1 MTACKKRWLLKHCV
15 QYASTSL
22 HPVYISVFVSRY
34 VVGGFVTVLYLG
46 YLSLFHVML
55 SGVLQLYFTLVIC
68 LCFTLCCQRFCRC
81 TLLWLSVFVSRY
93 AVRGFVAV
101 LYFGYRSLLHVM
113 LSEVLQLYFTLVIC
127 LCFTLCCQRFCSC
140 TLPWLSVFV
149 SRYVVRG
156 FVAVLYFGYRSLFHV
171 MLSEVLQLYFTL
183 VIGLC
188 FTLCC
193 QRFCS
198 CTLLWLSVFVSRYA
212 VRGFVAV
219 LYLGTCSLVVSRY
232 VVGGFVAVL
241 YLGICSL
248 VVFASGYYFL
258 LKILSYMNHQRVL

>member
-101 LYFGYRSLLHVM
+101 LYL
-113 LSEVLQLYFTLVIC
+113 
-127 LCFTLCCQRFCSC
+127 
-140 TLPWLSVFV
+140 
-149 SRYVVRG
+149 
-156 FVAVLYFGYRSLFHV
+156 GYRSLFHV
-171 MLSEVLQLYFTL
+171 MLSQVLQLYFTL

-198 CTLLWLSVFVSRYA
+198 CTLPWYLQSCCFCIRILFFAENLVLHESLESSLKTTMFARLC
-212 VRGFVAV
+212 VRVD
-219 LYLGTCSLVVSRY
+219 
-232 VVGGFVAVL
+232 
-241 YLGICSL
+241 
-248 VVFASGYYFL
+248 
-258 LKILSYMNHQRVL
+258 ILFTYGKTRT

>member
-93 AVRGFVAV
+93 
-101 LYFGYRSLLHVM
+101 
-113 LSEVLQLYFTLVIC
+113 
-127 LCFTLCCQRFCSC
+127 
-140 TLPWLSVFV
+140 
-149 SRYVVRG
+149 VVRG
-156 FVAVLYFGYRSLFHV
+156 FVAVLYLGYRSLFHV

-198 CTLLWLSVFVSRYA
+198 CTLPWYLQSCCFTLCCRRFCSCTLPWYLQSCCFCIRILFFAENLVLHESLESSLKTTMFARLC
-212 VRGFVAV
+212 VRVD
-219 LYLGTCSLVVSRY
+219 
-232 VVGGFVAVL
+232 
-241 YLGICSL
+241 
-248 VVFASGYYFL
+248 
-258 LKILSYMNHQRVL
+258 ILFTYGKTRT